1 MQLKDLAPPHHSD
14 QSLRKAFL
22 DGVKAAFIVS
32 QKNRLGQI
40 LCSSCGVACDTVGEA
55 VAKLRLRHVFE
66 DRPDDGYDPYLG
78 WRNDDPN
85 RLLLWCIRCAGSDAQ
100 DPMRRQ
106 FS

>member
-1 MQLKDLAPPHHSD
+1 MQLKDLAVPH
-14 QSLRKAFL
+14 QNEQAIRKAFL

-40 LCSSCGVACDTVGEA
+40 LCSACGGACDTVEEA

-66 DRPDDGYDPYLG
+66 DQLEGGYDPYIG

-85 RLLLWCIRCAGSDAQ
+85 RLMLWCIRCAEGRTRA
-100 DPMRRQ
+100 
-106 FS
+106 